1 MPNELQQLIFMRKE
15 LMEQPKSFRTR
26 RSIRKIDKRIKKVVR
41 AFAEEH
47 SRRVYEKMY
56 ELCYSVINANF
67 Q

>member
-1 MPNELQQLIFMRKE
+1 MPSELQQLIFMRKE
-15 LMEQPKSFRTR
+15 LMEQPKSFKTK

-41 AFAEEH
+41 AFAKEH
-47 SRRVYEKMY
+47 ANKVYEKMY

>member
-1 MPNELQQLIFMRKE
+1 MPSELQQLIFMRKE
-15 LMEQPKSFRTR
+15 LIEQPKSFKTR

-41 AFAEEH
+41 AFAKEH
-47 SRRVYEKMY
+47 ADKVYEKMY

>member
-1 MPNELQQLIFMRKE
+1 MPSELQQLIFMRKE
-15 LMEQPKSFRTR
+15 LMGQPKSFKTK
-26 RSIRKIDKRIKKVVR
+26 RSIRKIDKRIKKIVR

-47 SRRVYEKMY
+47 SHRVYQKMY